1 MPARDVYHDQCKAA
15 LIKDGWRITHDPL
28 RIKWNER
35 KLLVDLGAE
44 EVLAAEKEG
53 RKIGVEIKSFI
64 GPSEMHDLEQA
75 LGQFVLYRIAMKQD
89 EPERELVMAITEK
102 AYQNVF
108 LGMDAR
114 RLIDEQNLRILV
126 FDPQTEEIKQW
137 IP

>member
-1 MPARDVYHDQCKAA
+1 
-15 LIKDGWRITHDPL
+15 
-28 RIKWNER
+28 
-35 KLLVDLGAE
+35 
-44 EVLAAEKEG
+44 
-53 RKIGVEIKSFI
+53 
-64 GPSEMHDLEQA
+64 MHDLEQA
-75 LGQFVLYRIAMKQD
+75 LGQFILYRIAMKQD
-89 EPERELVMAITEK
+89 EPQRELVTAITEK